1 MQARKFIGVVLCGLS
16 LKVSAFPAASVI
28 LPPIEGYLV
37 VVSQNLKENTDKATL
52 PIKHN
57 TVEKPTDN
65 NIQPPTAEF

>member
-28 LPPIEGYLV
+28 LPPIEGHLV
-37 VVSQNLKENTDKATL
+37 VVVQNLKENTDKATL

-57 TVEKPTDN
+57 KVDKPTDN
-65 NIQPPTAEF
+65 ITQPSYR